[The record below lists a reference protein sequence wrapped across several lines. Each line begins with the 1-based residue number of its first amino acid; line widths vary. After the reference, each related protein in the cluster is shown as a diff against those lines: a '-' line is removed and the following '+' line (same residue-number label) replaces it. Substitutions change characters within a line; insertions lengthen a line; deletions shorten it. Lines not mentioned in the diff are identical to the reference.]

1 MFEKIFEGKGFDV
14 YPSFEANNCTNN
26 EQCLKIEII
35 LELTLKFRWLFE
47 DFGTLLRNFI
57 ELSNFDSFKI
67 SSGLFDMYFEKVMF
81 GGMSNYCENLK
92 ENEMKLHNFFSKLSN
107 LIGFEESESI
117 SLYDIPGILSDVK
130 SLDELSI
137 GALPKSF
144 YFTRCKYGHDKY
156 DQVENCALL
165 WKKYIDNKL
174 FENKTG
180 AGKTFMKLFSSL
192 IKLTLN
198 KNFKYSSSM

>member
-67 SSGLFDMYFEKVMF
+67 SSGLFDMYFEKRGLVLT
-81 GGMSNYCENLK
+81 C
-92 ENEMKLHNFFSKLSN
+92 FSKSCGN
-107 LIGFEESESI
+107 MRNVMS
-117 SLYDIPGILSDVK
+117 LSDFNYTTF
-130 SLDELSI
+130 LD
-137 GALPKSF
+137 SF
-144 YFTRCKYGHDKY
+144 EKVGLMDSP
-156 DQVENCALL
+156 DWVL
-165 WKKYIDNKL
+165 
-174 FENKTG
+174 
-180 AGKTFMKLFSSL
+180 
-192 IKLTLN
+192 
-198 KNFKYSSSM
+198 